1 MDSEKENKEK
11 RSIFSYQGIDI
22 SICEFS
28 NMVYVNCS
36 QVSKHFKPA
45 ISTWLRHNDMIEEYC
60 VSKGMKKNQVVRA
73 FMWLCEDIALAY
85 SKEVG
90 EEFYEWLKV
99 KISEFKNNEVV
110 TVKLDDMEVQLT
122 KSSTS
127 NEIKDYF
134 NAVLMLSKQKEEYPV
149 NLDDVWP
156 LVYTRRDSAIDAL
169 KRDFIENDDYIT
181 VRQNPQGGKLA
192 SEFTGASWGGN
203 NKLDYHLTVSCLEYF
218 IVKKV
223 RPVFEV
229 YRQVFHHTANNQK
242 MVSSSPLV
250 EVKTKIATADWLA
263 KFLRLNDSSKL
274 ALAKTIADPLG
285 LPTPDYTESKDQL
298 LSATELLKRVGSS
311 LTAQGFNMK
320 MKAKGFITELERQ
333 SHKGVKKFK
342 SLTDFGLQFGEN
354 QVNPN
359 NPKETQPLYYAH
371 RFDDLLSMLG

>member
-90 EEFYEWLKV
+90 KEFYEWLKV

-110 TVKLDDMEVQLT
+110 TIKSNDMVVQLT

-149 NLDDVWP
+149 NLDEVWP
-156 LVYTRRDSAIDAL
+156 IVYSAKEKAVRALVSDTQ
-169 KRDFIENDDYIT
+169 FIEGVDYQ
-181 VRQNPQGGKLA
+181 VLAQNGENPMGGRPANEYKL
-192 SEFTGASWGGN
+192 S
-203 NKLDYHLTVSCLEYF
+203 VSCMEFF
-218 IVKKV
+218 IARKV
-223 RPVFEV
+223 RSVFEV
-229 YRQVFHHTANNQK
+229 YRQVFHHTVNNQK

-274 ALAKTIADPLG
+274 ALAKIIADPLG

-342 SLTDFGLQFGEN
+342 SLTDSGLQFGEN

>member
-11 RSIFSYQGIDI
+11 RSIFSYQGIDV

-45 ISTWLRHNDMIEEYC
+45 ISTWLRHNDMVEAYC
-60 VSKGMKKNQVVRA
+60 VSKGMKKNQVIRA

-90 EEFYEWLKV
+90 KEFYEWLKV

-110 TVKLDDMEVQLT
+110 TVKSKDMVVQLT

-149 NLDDVWP
+149 NLDEVWP
-156 LVYTRRDSAIDAL
+156 IVYSEKSKAVRAL
-169 KRDFIENDDYIT
+169 RENFIEDVDFTT
-181 VRQNPQGGKLA
+181 VAQNGEGGKFA
-192 SEFTGASWGGN
+192 ST
-203 NKLDYHLTVSCLEYF
+203 DYFLSVSCMEFF
-218 IVKKV
+218 IARKV
-223 RPVFEV
+223 RVVFEV

-311 LTAQGFNMK
+311 LSAQSFNMK

-333 SHKGVKKFK
+333 SHKGVKRFK
-342 SLTDFGLQFGEN
+342 SLTDSGLQFGEN